1 MARNPLLQRR
11 ADTGTWDLVKG
22 PTGNPVEDFSEQHA
36 VLTQLLERRGSPG
49 EPGWIWDSTAG
60 SEVPGTHGSL
70 LYLITED
77 TPEQRS
83 AAKAYAASCLDP
95 LVAEGRILNVATD
108 VVDSPHIPGRIDLVV
123 RWDVP
128 QLGTQPPLFIPLTIV

>member
-22 PTGNPVEDFSEQHA
+22 PGGNPVEDFSELHA

-49 EPGWIWDSTAG
+49 VAGWIWDSTSG
-60 SEVPGTHGSL
+60 SGVPGSHGSL

-83 AAKAYAASCLDP
+83 AAKGHAASCLEP
-95 LVAEGRILNVATD
+95 LVTEGRILNVTAD
-108 VVDSPHIPGRIDLVV
+108 VVDSPHVPGRIDLVV
-123 RWDVP
+123 SWDVP
-128 QLGTQPPLFIPLTIV
+128 QLGTQAPLFIPLTIV